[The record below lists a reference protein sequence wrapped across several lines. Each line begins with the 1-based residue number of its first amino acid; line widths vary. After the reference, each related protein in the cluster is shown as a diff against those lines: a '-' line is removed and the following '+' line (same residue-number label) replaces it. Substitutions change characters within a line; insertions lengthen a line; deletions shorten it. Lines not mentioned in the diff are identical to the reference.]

1 MGALFCTVPSNLN
14 SGVSEG
20 RNASLY
26 NPEGGSIGEMFSFC
40 NNRTSNGKSWLA
52 SALHTHLISDLPKG
66 PVLADSLRSGT
77 PHQRDFLCPGNGN
90 SAPVQDIQETHLA
103 VMLFNPSRIH

>member
-26 NPEGGSIGEMFSFC
+26 NPEGGSIGEMFSFS
-40 NNRTSNGKSWLA
+40 NNRTLNGNSWLA
-52 SALHTHLISDLPKG
+52 YALHTHPISDLPKG
-66 PVLADSLRSGT
+66 PVSAGSTCSLFQSATRVLVI
-77 PHQRDFLCPGNGN
+77 RNGRYLL
-90 SAPVQDIQETHLA
+90 QTGRL
-103 VMLFNPSRIH
+103 